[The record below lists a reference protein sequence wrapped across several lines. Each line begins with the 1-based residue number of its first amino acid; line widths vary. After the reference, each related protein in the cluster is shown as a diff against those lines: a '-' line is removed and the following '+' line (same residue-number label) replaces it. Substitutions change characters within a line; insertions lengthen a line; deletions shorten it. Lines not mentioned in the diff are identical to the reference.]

1 MKNHF
6 IFTLACLLLLSK
18 NIQSQTDRWQQRVNY
33 QMDVIVDADGNKFS
47 GKQRLEYWNNS
58 PDTLKVIYYHLYWN
72 AFQPGSMMDLRSQEI
87 GKRTVRGRPDWDQRV
102 KDRIAGLKP
111 DEIGYQHVKNLKVN
125 GILQKT
131 SLYETILKVELTKP
145 ILPKTKSLIELEF
158 EAQGRRCKIQ
168 HGTMVSKTLRI

>member
-1 MKNHF
+1 MKNYF
-6 IFTLACLLLLSK
+6 IFSLTCLILLSK

-102 KDRIAGLKP
+102 KDRIADLKP

-131 SLYETILKVELTKP
+131 S
-145 ILPKTKSLIELEF
+145 
-158 EAQGRRCKIQ
+158 
-168 HGTMVSKTLRI
+168 